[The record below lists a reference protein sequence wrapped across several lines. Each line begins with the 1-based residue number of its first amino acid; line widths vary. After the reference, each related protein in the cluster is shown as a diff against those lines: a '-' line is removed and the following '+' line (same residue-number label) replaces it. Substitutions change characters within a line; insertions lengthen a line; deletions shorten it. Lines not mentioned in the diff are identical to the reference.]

1 MGHDFMKVI
10 KEIFRY
16 TLVLLGL
23 AGLGIIA
30 SEMLRKWQ
38 IVDKSAN
45 PIWILS
51 PIFIL
56 FFCKEIFNSS
66 YIENKKIFSK
76 RQTEI
81 ALKIINAILVIIT
94 ILILISIPFIWY
106 GTIEELA
113 GKQGGGYRP

>member
-1 MGHDFMKVI
+1 MKVI

-16 TLVLLGL
+16 SVVLFGL

-30 SEMLRKWQ
+30 AEMLRKWQ
-38 IVDKSAN
+38 IVNKNTN
-45 PIWILS
+45 PIWIVS

-56 FFCKEIFNSS
+56 FFFNEIFNSS
-66 YIENKKIFSK
+66 YIRNRQVFSK

-81 ALKIINAILVIIT
+81 ALKLINAILVIIA

-106 GTIEELA
+106 GTIKELA
-113 GKQGGGYRP
+113 GQGGDGYRP

>member
-1 MGHDFMKVI
+1 MKVI

-16 TLVLLGL
+16 SFVLFGL

-30 SEMLRKWQ
+30 AEILRKWQ
-38 IVDKSAN
+38 IVNINAN
-45 PIWILS
+45 PIWIVS

-66 YIENKKIFSK
+66 YIRNKQIFSK

-81 ALKIINAILVIIT
+81 ALKLINTILVILAI
-94 ILILISIPFIWY
+94 IILISIPFIWY

-113 GKQGGGYRP
+113 GRV

>member
-1 MGHDFMKVI
+1 MKVI

-16 TLVLLGL
+16 SLVLSGL

-30 SEMLRKWQ
+30 AEMLRKWQ

-66 YIENKKIFSK
+66 YIENKQIFSK

-81 ALKIINAILVIIT
+81 ALKIINAILVIIS

>member
-1 MGHDFMKVI
+1 MKVI

-16 TLVLLGL
+16 SIVLFGL

-30 SEMLRKWQ
+30 AEMLRKWQ

-45 PIWILS
+45 PIWIVS

-56 FFCKEIFNSS
+56 FFCKEIFSSS
-66 YIENKKIFSK
+66 YIENKQIFSK

-81 ALKIINAILVIIT
+81 ALKIINAILIIIS
-94 ILILISIPFIWY
+94 ILILISIPFIWH
-106 GTIEELA
+106 GTIKELA
-113 GKQGGGYRP
+113 GQNGGGYRP

>member
-1 MGHDFMKVI
+1 MKVI

-16 TLVLLGL
+16 SLVLFGL

-30 SEMLRKWQ
+30 AEMLRKWQ

-45 PIWILS
+45 DIWIVS

-56 FFCKEIFNSS
+56 FFCKEIFKSS
-66 YIENKKIFSK
+66 YIANKQIFSK

-81 ALKIINAILVIIT
+81 ALKLINAILVTISII
-94 ILILISIPFIWY
+94 ILISIPFIWY
-106 GTIEELA
+106 GTIKELA
-113 GKQGGGYRP
+113 GK

>member
-1 MGHDFMKVI
+1 MKVI

-16 TLVLLGL
+16 SIVLFGL

-30 SEMLRKWQ
+30 GEMLRKWQ
-38 IVDKSAN
+38 IVDKSTN
-45 PIWILS
+45 LIWIIS

-66 YIENKKIFSK
+66 YIEDKQIFSK

-81 ALKIINAILVIIT
+81 ALKVINAVLIVIS

-106 GTIEELA
+106 GTIKELA
-113 GKQGGGYRP
+113 GQSGGGYRP